1 MNGDSM
7 GKNNQ
12 NEALLEA
19 LKKEILRKVLTKE
32 AIERLGRVKMVNPA
46 LAMQVENYLVQAYQ
60 AGKLRD
66 VVDDAALKR
75 LLEMLTRKRES
86 KIRFVRK

>member
-1 MNGDSM
+1 MNGDSTQ
-7 GKNNQ
+7 NVQ

-19 LKKEILRKVLTKE
+19 LKKEVLRKVLTKE
-32 AIERLGRVKMVNPA
+32 AMERLGRVKMVNPV

-60 AGKLRD
+60 SGKLRD
-66 VVDDAALKR
+66 VIDDAALKR